1 MKMAEEREN
10 GAIKPRIPDRKYLLS
25 ELLGTKV
32 FLHDKKIGS
41 LTDVIIVETGKLPE
55 VRYFVVSR
63 PFGDPSLLIPWE
75 RVLSLE
81 PQKLLIDIHEI
92 KKFEGI
98 PPEDAILLRDHILD
112 KKVLDTEDA
121 EVEVVYDIRLV
132 ERNLK
137 LYVTEVVTSKAAR
150 LRRLGFGFLSG
161 IFAPQEDPHDSG
173 VISWMYVQPL
183 PAHISSFKG
192 DVKLK
197 VLKETLADIHPV
209 DLADIIEELDHEQR
223 VMVFSSLENEHASD
237 TLEEIEP
244 NVQREIISSLT
255 TEKVVQLINDMTPGQ
270 AADILSVLPSSEA
283 RIILESLNPE
293 NAKKIRS
300 IIGKQEEKVINYT
313 TRKFLKFAQETTV
326 EYVQN
331 DYPRHARDKDVIM
344 YIYVVD
350 DQEVLVGVIDLKELL
365 QADDRALLKD
375 IMIENVIT
383 LNTESTLKEA
393 SQSFARYDFRALPVT
408 DEKNRLVGVIPY
420 RDVMNLTHHFLE

>member
-1 MKMAEEREN
+1 MVMPTDT
-10 GAIKPRIPDRKYLLS
+10 IHTKPQRADRKFLLS
-25 ELLGTKV
+25 EMLGAKV
-32 FLHDKKIGS
+32 ILREKKIGS
-41 LTDVIIVETGKLPE
+41 LSDLMIVETGKLPE
-55 VRYFVVSR
+55 VRNFVITR
-63 PFGDPSLLIPWE
+63 PFGDPPLLIPWE
-75 RVLSLE
+75 RMVTLE
-81 PQKLLIDIHEI
+81 PQQLVIDVDDLKKLENS
-92 KKFEGI
+92 

-132 ERNLK
+132 ERNAK
-137 LYVTEVVTSKAAR
+137 LYVTEVDTSKSAR

-161 IFAPQEDPHDSG
+161 VLAPREDPKDSG
-173 VISWMYVQPL
+173 SISWMYIQPL
-183 PAHISSFKG
+183 PSHISSFKG

-197 VLKETLADIHPV
+197 ILKETLAEIHPV
-209 DLADIIEELDHEQR
+209 DLADILEELDHDQR
-223 VMVFSSLENEHASD
+223 VMVFSSLDHEQASD

-244 NVQREIISSLT
+244 NVQRDIISSLT
-255 TEKVVQLINDMTPGQ
+255 KENVVRLINDMTPGQ
-270 AADILSVLPSSEA
+270 AADILVVLPSSEA
-283 RIILESLNPE
+283 QVILEALNAE
-293 NAKKIRS
+293 TAKKIQS
-300 IIGKQEEKVINYT
+300 IVSKQEEKVIHYT
-313 TRKFLKFAQETTV
+313 TQKILKFSPETIV

-350 DQEVLVGVIDLKELL
+350 AQDTLLGVIDLKELL

-375 IMIENVIT
+375 IMVENVIS

-393 SQSFARYDFRALPVT
+393 SRSFARYDFRALPVT